1 MQLITI
7 VTFSGPP
14 INIEYMSN
22 YNQQKKSEFNKIIQ
36 LIKEARDRAF
46 SKVNAELVL
55 LYFNVGKIVS
65 AKVVDGAWGDGTV
78 DELANYVAVTMPGL
92 SGFNRRGFYR
102 MKQFY
107 ETYSVELLYLHW
119 RQSCKSI

>member
-1 MQLITI
+1 MRNII
-7 VTFSGPP
+7 IFTFSRQSLR
-14 INIEYMSN
+14 IDNMSRLKST
-22 YNQQKKSEFNKIIQ
+22 KKSEFNKIIQ

-92 SGFNRRGFYR
+92 SGFNRRGFCLVL
-102 MKQFY
+102 K
-107 ETYSVELLYLHW
+107 
-119 RQSCKSI
+119 